1 MKQVKNTLALMI
13 CLFVAG
19 SLSAQVEFDEYFKAK
34 TLRVDFQFAGDANNT
49 EVYFKQ
55 MKQEPHYAGPKK
67 NLVSKFNYGTYRYSL
82 YDLKSGKLIF
92 SKGFNSLYNE
102 WITTAEA
109 KNIKRSFYHTA
120 TMPFPKHKVKFVVES
135 RTFKTGKFE
144 KIFEYEINPRSYFIN
159 REEPNYCKVCKIH
172 HSGESTQC
180 LDIAFIAEGYTKE
193 EMPKFR
199 KDVKKMIDHL
209 LSLKAYNPYKGHINI
224 WAIESPSVDS
234 GTDIPG
240 HKIYKNTAV
249 NSTFYTFEV
258 ERYLTT
264 SDIKSISDIAANAPH
279 DAVYV
284 LVNTSKYGGGG
295 FYNLYGLSS
304 ADSPYAAKVMAHE
317 FAHSFAGLGD
327 EYYTSAVATED
338 FYNLK
343 LEPWEPNIT
352 TNKNFE
358 TKWKD
363 MIDKDTPIPTP
374 RTDAYIGKV
383 GLFEGGGYMAKGIY
397 SPVQDC
403 AMKSNRLKEFCPVC
417 QRAIQRRIEF
427 YLDK

>member
-1 MKQVKNTLALMI
+1 MKRLKNTLVLMI
-13 CLFVAG
+13 CLLMVG
-19 SLSAQVEFDEYFKAK
+19 SLSAQVEFDKYFKTK
-34 TLRVDFQFAGDANNT
+34 TLRVDFQFAGDANTT
-49 EVYFKQ
+49 EVYFQQ
-55 MKQEPHYAGPKK
+55 MKQEPHYAGPRK
-67 NLVSKFNYGTYRYSL
+67 NLVDKFNYGTYRYSL
-82 YDLKSGKLIF
+82 YDLKSGQLLF

-102 WITTAEA
+102 WIATAEA
-109 KNIKRSFYHTA
+109 KEVKRSFYHTA
-120 TMPFPKHKVKFVVES
+120 TMPYPKHKAKFVIES
-135 RTFKTGKFE
+135 RIFKTGKFK
-144 KIFEYEINPRSYFIN
+144 KIFEYEINPRSYFIS
-159 REEPNYCKVCKIH
+159 REDPDYCKASKIH
-172 HSGESTQC
+172 YSGEPAQC

-199 KDVKKMIDHL
+199 KDVKRMIDHL
-209 LSLKAYNPYKGHINI
+209 LNLKTYKPYKNNINI

-240 HKIYKNTAV
+240 RKTYRSTAV
-249 NSTFYTFEV
+249 NSTFYTFNI

-295 FYNLYGLSS
+295 FYNFYGLSS

-317 FAHSFAGLGD
+317 FGHSFAGLAD

-343 LEPWEPNIT
+343 IEPWEPNIT

-363 MIDKDTPIPTP
+363 MIDKDTPVPTP
-374 RTDAYIGKV
+374 RTERYRRKV
-383 GLFEGGGYMAKGIY
+383 GMFEGGGYMAKGIY

-403 AMKSNRLKEFCPVC
+403 VMKSNRLKEFCPVC
-417 QRAIQRRIEF
+417 ERAIQRMIEF